1 MIPVET
7 EEGASVERNAEAMAR
22 DAPEPDA
29 EVDLPV
35 LTMPVVE
42 AKKVVSKLREGKSVE
57 LEVSPTD
64 ESFIENLEDSIEDVD
79 WAWEGENE

>member
-1 MIPVET
+1 MES
-7 EEGASVERNAEAMAR
+7 EENASVERNAEAMAR

-35 LTMPVVE
+35 LTMPLAK

-57 LEVSPTD
+57 LVVSPSD
-64 ESFIENLEDSIEDVD
+64 ESFIENLQDSIEDVD
-79 WAWEGENE
+79 WALEGDTDGE